1 MTRLSPIRRLR
12 RSHPLAVSLV
22 ILLGSLVAVPSQAVA
37 HAAETPPAAAASAE
51 EEEGATDL
59 AVGVTSSGEVLEA
72 PRGAPTA
79 TTETIEPYT
88 GSGDITD
95 AGPNV
100 SFEPAPEDASTGGG
114 DVSTDSVIGADNRTR
129 ITATTSHPSRTIV
142 YLTSS
147 DARCTGFLV
156 SKDTVVTAGHCV
168 HPGGTGSTSDFYNTF
183 RAYPGKN
190 GSTNPYGSCGWTQ
203 VWTDTA
209 WINDESEAHDWGVI
223 KLNCSIGNTVGWL
236 GYRWQSASLNGTSVT
251 VRGYPDDKAYATLWT
266 HSGSIQYSYTHVL
279 GYAIDTGAGQS
290 GSPAYDANL
299 YAVGIHVRG
308 AGGSI
313 AYNQAKRITESLF
326 NIIQGIT

>member
-1 MTRLSPIRRLR
+1 MS
-12 RSHPLAVSLV
+12 AA
-22 ILLGSLVAVPSQAVA
+22 ILLGGLLAVPSQAVA
-37 HAAETPPAAAASAE
+37 ASTGEADA
-51 EEEGATDL
+51 ATDL
-59 AVGVTSSGEVLEA
+59 AVGLTASGEELEA
-72 PRGAPTA
+72 PGGALAA
-79 TTETIEPYT
+79 TEETIEPYT
-88 GSGDITD
+88 GSGDMTG

-100 SFEPAPEDASTGGG
+100 SFEPTPEDTSGG
-114 DVSTDSVIGADNRTR
+114 DVSIDSVIGTDNRTR
-129 ITATTSHPSRTIV
+129 ITATTSHPSRAIV

-168 HPGGTGSTSDFYNTF
+168 HPGGTGSTADFFSDF

-190 GSTNPYGSCGWTQ
+190 GSSNPYGSCGWTQ
-203 VWTDTA
+203 VWTDNA
-209 WINDESEAHDWGVI
+209 WINDEDGSHDWGVI

-236 GYRWQSASLNGTSVT
+236 GYRWQGASLNGTSVT

-266 HSGSIQYSYTHVL
+266 HSGSIQYSYTNIL
-279 GYAIDTGAGQS
+279 GYTIDTGAGQS

-326 NIIQGIT
+326 DIIQGIT